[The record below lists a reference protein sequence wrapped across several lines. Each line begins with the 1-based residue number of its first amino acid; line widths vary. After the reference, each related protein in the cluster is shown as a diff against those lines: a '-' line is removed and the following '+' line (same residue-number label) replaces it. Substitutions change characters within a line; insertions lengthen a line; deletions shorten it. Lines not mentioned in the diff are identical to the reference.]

1 MEDKAV
7 KYMQLQELQDAVG
20 NAAAKVRE
28 AVEEMEQVGASDDD
42 GMKVNVI
49 SFSSSSSSSSDDE

>member
-1 MEDKAV
+1 V